1 MLANAALAAVA
12 GLGFAMFPR
21 GMLTLLPFFDPG
33 PRSMDGALALVHPA
47 LHEGVGLTPLE
58 AMARG
63 LPVVVAESPGLTE
76 TCRDAAAYF
85 PPRDAAALA
94 DVLEGLVGDR
104 RRLDALAVAGR
115 RVAGERSWTI
125 AARRHVEAYTLAV
138 QRARR
143 DGPAAP
149 AKAPRGR
156 PSGAAGS
163 GPAEGSPGSAPSPAS
178 P

>member
-1 MLANAALAAVA
+1 
-12 GLGFAMFPR
+12 
-21 GMLTLLPFFDPG
+21 
-33 PRSMDGALALVHPA
+33 MDGALALVHPA